1 MGTSEQ
7 SDPLGQAKSRYDPAL
22 PTGYD
27 WRRHR
32 RFILSGGGYK
42 AECSR
47 RNWFLELLNPVP
59 YVVVRD
65 IAIGGI
71 GILGA
76 IRLKEGD
83 ELVIAIPSG
92 EMLRGLVVRSQPDPL
107 FPKLYRTGIRLHRY
121 PTAELFARWQSYIQ
135 PQDKADFD
143 HECQVLKQIRGA

>member
-1 MGTSEQ
+1 MNTSEQ
-7 SDPLGQAKSRYDPAL
+7 SDPVGQAKSRYDPAL

-42 AECSR
+42 AECCR

-92 EMLRGLVVRSQPDPL
+92 EMLRGLVVRSQ
-107 FPKLYRTGIRLHRY
+107 
-121 PTAELFARWQSYIQ
+121 
-135 PQDKADFD
+135 
-143 HECQVLKQIRGA
+143 

>member
-1 MGTSEQ
+1 MSNLILWGRQNRAMT
-7 SDPLGQAKSRYDPAL
+7 RHCL
-22 PTGYD
+22 PVMTGAD
-27 WRRHR
+27 TAVLSSVAVVTRHNAA
-32 RFILSGGGYK
+32 S
-42 AECSR
+42 
-47 RNWFLELLNPVP
+47 RNWFLELLNPVS

-92 EMLRGLVVRSQPDPL
+92 EKLRGLVVRSQPDPL

-143 HECQVLKQIRGA
+143 HECQVLKQVRGA